1 ASVSQVS
8 SCAYMENISRCAR
21 EVPLG
26 IFFESDCESPVFPA
40 PHSFKRNIIHGVTP
54 PFVKNCTLCLIS
66 IAKQS
71 FLVHCHPHHLRGTL
85 KIVFQLKL
93 LSARASPQLCEPNNF
108 AQFRVVTP
116 IGVAA

>member
-1 ASVSQVS
+1 
-8 SCAYMENISRCAR
+8 MENIFRCAR

-26 IFFESDCESPVFPA
+26 IFFESDCERPVFPA
-40 PHSFKRNIIHGVTP
+40 PHSFERNIIRGLTP

-71 FLVHCHPHHLRGTL
+71 FLVHCHPHHLRETL

-93 LSARASPQLCEPNNF
+93 LSAPDNLRSFVSSPLLAWPRF
-108 AQFRVVTP
+108 ADDTARP
-116 IGVAA
+116 YAI